1 MNHNLLNVNHHQ
13 VNRWLYW
20 INNSEWLKLTDCKL
34 RDAGFNDFY
43 FWIIESNLMIHFW
56 SLNIISLDG
65 SNPSVED
72 LRSITWK
79 VGSNGPGYGMAITLG
94 AACAMLENITTM
106 CQTSKKHW
114 DVCQYDPVC
123 DLEKMYQIA
132 SSNHFNH
139 LPQQDFFLCPTA
151 ELWSDLEHQIQ
162 GARRTDR
169 VHTSTWNKPNKN
181 HQNRWVNYQ
190 QTIYVP
196 FSSIFQTGW
205 PAALSKSHID
215 GFRSTSW
222 WRLSA
227 QNALHVR
234 QKFSRRPLTVL
245 ASIDGDSLQWGAG
258 LECLWFSGWCIC
270 DICKWHLHVNIPP
283 KCWLIVTLF
292 SQKKKI
298 AHPHAPSWPQS
309 CHSHWKSAWG
319 YPPPSLPSCQGP
331 STTRQWAPSD

>member
-1 MNHNLLNVNHHQ
+1 M
-13 VNRWLYW
+13 
-20 INNSEWLKLTDCKL
+20 I
-34 RDAGFNDFY
+34 FIF
-43 FWIIESNLMIHFW
+43 ESVNLMIHFW

-79 VGSNGPGYGMAITLG
+79 VGSNGPGMGWFTLG

-123 DLEKMYQIA
+123 DLEKCIKSPVQTT
-132 SSNHFNH
+132 STTFHSRT
-139 LPQQDFFLCPTA
+139 FFSVSA

-162 GARRTDR
+162 GARRTDH

-181 HQNRWVNYQ
+181 HQNRWVNHQ

-205 PAALSKSHID
+205 PAGLSKSHIG

-234 QKFSRRPLTVL
+234 QKFARRLLTVL

-283 KCWLIVTLF
+283 
-292 SQKKKI
+292 
-298 AHPHAPSWPQS
+298 
-309 CHSHWKSAWG
+309 
-319 YPPPSLPSCQGP
+319 
-331 STTRQWAPSD
+331 